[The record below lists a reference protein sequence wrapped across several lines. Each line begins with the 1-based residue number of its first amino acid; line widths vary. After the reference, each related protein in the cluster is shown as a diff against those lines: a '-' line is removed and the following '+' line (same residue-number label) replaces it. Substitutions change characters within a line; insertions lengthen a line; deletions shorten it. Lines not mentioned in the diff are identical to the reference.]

1 MLILLKDKG
10 RNEKG
15 QVAKLLI
22 DLNRFTCQSE
32 FVMKLITG
40 TNLRKTF
47 ECKNPRNPQ
56 KLQGY
61 VNQTCRKV
69 LRSFIHCRTQLILF
83 YPAFI
88 HLFFKQEH
96 FSLNTMPLLSQ
107 SPIFPCF
114 CFALLNNPNL
124 LLTEDKLFSAL
135 TIP

>member
-22 DLNRFTCQSE
+22 DLKRFTCQSE

-69 LRSFIHCRTQLILF
+69 LRSFIHCRTQF
-83 YPAFI
+83 YSI
-88 HLFFKQEH
+88 
-96 FSLNTMPLLSQ
+96 LLS
-107 SPIFPCF
+107 STYF
-114 CFALLNNPNL
+114 LNRNIL
-124 LLTEDKLFSAL
+124 A
-135 TIP
+135 